1 MLRSIGVAQ
10 RRRPRVANMN
20 AKSHWEEVYRT
31 KSPDQVSWYRPHLDI
46 SLRLI
51 AEAAS
56 DRGSALMDVGG
67 GEATL
72 VDDLVAHGY
81 GDISVL
87 DISEAE
93 IEVASARLG
102 DAAKAV
108 HWIVGDITSCG
119 LPVNRYD
126 LWHDRAVF
134 HFLTDAAQRRAYVGQ
149 VARAVKPGGHV
160 IVATFGTDG
169 PEKCSGLDVVRYDS
183 DGLHGEF
190 GARFQLLEHLTEVH
204 ETPWGAPQSFL
215 YCFCRKD

>member
-1 MLRSIGVAQ
+1 MS
-10 RRRPRVANMN
+10 

-31 KSPDQVSWYRPHLDI
+31 KSPDQVSWYRPHLDV

-51 AEAAS
+51 AEAAPS
-56 DRGSALMDVGG
+56 RDSALIDVGG

-72 VDDLVAHGY
+72 VDDLVAQGY

-87 DISEAE
+87 DISGEA
-93 IEVASARLG
+93 IEVAKARLG

-108 HWIVGDITSCG
+108 HWIAGDITSCD
-119 LPVNRYD
+119 LPINRYD
-126 LWHDRAVF
+126 LWHDRAAF
-134 HFLTDAAQRRAYVGQ
+134 HFLTDVAQRRAYVRQ

-160 IVATFGTDG
+160 IVATFGPDG

-190 GARFQLLEHLTEVH
+190 GPRFQLLEHLTEVH

-215 YCFCRKD
+215 YCFYRKD